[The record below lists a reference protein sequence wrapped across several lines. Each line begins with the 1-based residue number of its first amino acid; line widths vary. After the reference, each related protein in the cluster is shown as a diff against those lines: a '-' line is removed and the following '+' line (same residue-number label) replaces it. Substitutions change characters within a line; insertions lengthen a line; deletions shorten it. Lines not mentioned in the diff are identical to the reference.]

1 MSVTKIWSNAFQLDY
16 LPFLLSITFERCF
29 ILPLYAFLWE
39 GQNDPI
45 CDGSNFLFMYKKK
58 WDPPFLISFYLHNTF
73 FGVKVFQI
81 HQNAENFNKK
91 KSSEQ
96 KSIQTHFK
104 TSKVSYDLKCIS
116 KQFQFWLA
124 TKSYSIM
131 CISKFWNCCLK
142 VRITFLIF

>member
-104 TSKVSYDLKCIS
+104 TSKSFTWFKMHFEIISLLASNKILFYYSY
-116 KQFQFWLA
+116 W
-124 TKSYSIM
+124 
-131 CISKFWNCCLK
+131 
-142 VRITFLIF
+142 